1 MSTHLSQRF
10 FIALIPPPAI
20 QTEVNKIKQDFA
32 DRYASRAAFKSPPH
46 ITLQAPFT
54 WPLERLPELTQPLA
68 EFAAQHSALPIRLD
82 GFAAFPP
89 RVIFIDVERSPALL
103 ALQQDLATCMTNQC
117 GIVDER
123 SRGRAFAPHMTVAFR
138 DLTRQN
144 FRLAWPE
151 FEGRSWVAD
160 FVATHLTLLIHTG
173 QQWIIQQEF
182 LFAQS

>member
-1 MSTHLSQRF
+1 MSPPASQRF
-10 FIALIPPPAI
+10 FIALIPPSAI
-20 QTEVNKIKQDFA
+20 QAEVNEIKQDFV
-32 DRYASRAAFKSPPH
+32 DRYASRAALKSPPH
-46 ITLQAPFT
+46 ITLQAPFS
-54 WPLERLPELTQPLA
+54 WPLDRLPDLTQPLA
-68 EFAAQHSALPIRLD
+68 EFAAQRSALPIHLD

-103 ALQQDLATCMTNQC
+103 ELQKELTTCMANQC

-151 FEGRSWVAD
+151 FEARSWVAD
-160 FVATHLTLLIHTG
+160 FIATHLTLLIHTG
-173 QQWIIQQEF
+173 QRWVIQQEF
-182 LFAQS
+182 IFK